1 MRYGNHGMMVY
12 ILRRLLWVVPVILG
26 VSTLVFFFIHLIP
39 GDPVELMLGE
49 SAEPADKEALREEL
63 GLNKP
68 ILYQY
73 AHFLGGLF
81 RGDLGRS
88 LHTHKPVVET
98 LLSRF
103 PATLELTITALCVA
117 VLIAIP
123 VGVVAATRQYSFID
137 NSSMFLALFGVSMPN
152 FWLGPMLIILFSI
165 NLGWL
170 PVSGKG
176 GWEHLVLPAITLG
189 MAMAAILTRMTR
201 SSVLEVIHED
211 YIRTARAKG
220 LRESRVI
227 FKHALRN
234 ALIPV
239 ITLLGLQFGALLSGA
254 VITETIFAWPGIG
267 RLTIEAINKRDY
279 PLVQGCVLT
288 ISLSYVLVNLLVD
301 LVYSLV
307 DPRIKY
313 EK

>member
-1 MRYGNHGMMVY
+1 MIPY
-12 ILRRLLWVVPVILG
+12 IIRRLLWAIPVILG
-26 VSTLVFFFIHLIP
+26 VSTFVFFFIHLIP

-49 SAEPADKEALREEL
+49 SAEPADKAALREEL

-68 ILYQY
+68 IFQQY
-73 AHFLGGLF
+73 TQFLWRLAQGN
-81 RGDLGRS
+81 LGRS
-88 LHTHKPVVET
+88 LHTHKPVLQSILV
-98 LLSRF
+98 RY
-103 PATLELTITALCVA
+103 PATLELTFAALGIA
-117 VLIAIP
+117 VIIAIP
-123 VGVVAATRQYSFID
+123 VGVMAATRRYSWLD
-137 NSSMFLALFGVSMPN
+137 NGSMFLALLGVSMPN
-152 FWLGPMLIILFSI
+152 FWLGPLFIILFSI

-170 PVSGKG
+170 PVSGRG
-176 GWEHLVLPAITLG
+176 GWDHLILPAITLG

-220 LRESRVI
+220 LRESVVI

-239 ITLLGLQFGALLSGA
+239 ITLIGLQFGALLSGA

-279 PLVQGCVLT
+279 PLVQGCILV
-288 ISLSYVLVNLLVD
+288 IALSYVLVNLVTD
-301 LVYSLV
+301 LIYSLV
-307 DPRIKY
+307 DPRIRY

>member
-1 MRYGNHGMMVY
+1 MMVY
-12 ILRRLLWVVPVILG
+12 IAQRLLWIIPVILG

-49 SAEPADKEALREEL
+49 SAEPADKQALREEL
-63 GLNKP
+63 GFNKP
-68 ILYQY
+68 ILHQY
-73 AHFLGGLF
+73 LQFLGGLF

-88 LHTHKPVVET
+88 LHTQKPV
-98 LLSRF
+98 LQSIFLRF
-103 PATLELTITALCVA
+103 PATLQLTFAALLIA
-117 VLIAIP
+117 VSIAIP
-123 VGVVAATRQYSFID
+123 MGVVAATRQYSFLD

-176 GWEHLVLPAITLG
+176 GWDHLVLPAITLG
-189 MAMAAILTRMTR
+189 TSMAAILTRMTR
-201 SSVLEVIHED
+201 SSVLEIIHED
-211 YIRTARAKG
+211 YVRTARAKG
-220 LRESRVI
+220 LRERTVI

-239 ITLLGLQFGALLSGA
+239 ITLVGLQFGALLSGA

-279 PLVQGCVLT
+279 PLVQGCVLA
-288 ISLSYVLVNLLVD
+288 ISFSYVLVNLLTD
-301 LVYSLV
+301 MVYSV
-307 DPRIKY
+307 IDPRIRY

>member
-1 MRYGNHGMMVY
+1 MIAY
-12 ILRRLLWVVPVILG
+12 IARRFLWVVPVVLG

-68 ILYQY
+68 ILQQY
-73 AHFLGGLF
+73 FHFLGKLF
-81 RGDLGRS
+81 QGDLGRS
-88 LHTHKPVVET
+88 LHTQKPVLQSI
-98 LLSRF
+98 LLRF
-103 PATLELTITALCVA
+103 PATLELTFAALLIA
-117 VLIAIP
+117 ILIAIP
-123 VGVVAATRQYSFID
+123 IGVTAATRQYSLMD
-137 NSSMFLALFGVSMPN
+137 NSFMFLALFGVSMPN
-152 FWLGPMLIILFSI
+152 FWLGPVLIILFSI

-170 PVSGKG
+170 PVSGRG
-176 GWEHLVLPAITLG
+176 GWEHIILPAVTLG
-189 MAMAAILTRMTR
+189 TAMAAILTRMTR

-220 LRESRVI
+220 LRENTVI

-239 ITLLGLQFGALLSGA
+239 VTLIGLQFGALLSGA

-279 PLVQGCVLT
+279 PLVQGCVLV
-288 ISLSYVLVNLLVD
+288 ISLSYVLINLLTD
-301 LVYSLV
+301 FIYSIV
-307 DPRIKY
+307 DPRIRY